1 MTDLTIEELTIPASI
16 TDPDA
21 ADFIEMV
28 RVRNEIEADVVG
40 SRDLAYEP
48 AELLPHYHDEFYPQ
62 TCLVARVGGR
72 IVARAVYEAPIEEG
86 STDAWFTVEVLPAF
100 RRRGIGSALF
110 DRMVGMAEAD
120 GRGVLQAYI
129 LHTRSD
135 DPETL
140 PSPTGFGAVSLHNP
154 ETRFL
159 LSRGFRLEQVERMS
173 RLELPLDPD
182 AFDRMLNEAEAKA
195 GDYHLEHWAGPCPE
209 KWVSGLGLLRHRM
222 STDAPSAGLDYVE
235 EEWAD
240 ERVRKHE
247 ALKLES
253 PRVVLTTIAVHKE
266 SGEIAGF
273 TELSVPPE
281 ASRPVQ
287 QNDTL
292 VLEEH
297 RGHRLGMLL
306 KLANLRYLEHAHPGH
321 PAVTTFNAEE
331 NRHMLSV
338 NEAMGFVP
346 VGYGGGWRRPAD
358 ASAGSRAAAAVSAA
372 P

>member
-140 PSPTGFGAVSLHNP
+140 PSPTGFGAVPRNNP

-173 RLELPLDPD
+173 RLQLPLDPD

-209 KWVSGLGLLRHRM
+209 KWVSGLGLLRRRM

-235 EEWAD
+235 EEWTD

-346 VGYGGGWRRPAD
+346 VGYGGGWKRPAD
-358 ASAGSRAAAAVSAA
+358 AGAGSRAAAAVSAA